1 MYENNFSNRTFKI
14 FYFQWHKVHNKLCT
28 NRLST
33 YMSRVHFTPFSI
45 YCLLC
50 VINIYIVFDIFSL
63 LLNLNFFFFLVLI
76 LKTGKSSLAKPHWVM
91 SFVCWLDSVQ
101 ATLGPRYVLNMCI
114 KYICMFQ
121 SFLILLE
128 NSINIL

>member
-1 MYENNFSNRTFKI
+1 MKIIFPTELLKFFISNGTKFI
-14 FYFQWHKVHNKLCT
+14 ISCVQISFQLTGVEFILH
-28 NRLST
+28 
-33 YMSRVHFTPFSI
+33 HFLI